1 VNPESSIIL
10 RLEVK
15 EKFRLAVCLMHCAR
29 VKDDED
35 DAKRE
40 ETLNACLNAMMMLE
54 KRANSDDYE
63 RRSDEGRV
71 LC

>member
-1 VNPESSIIL
+1 
-10 RLEVK
+10 
-15 EKFRLAVCLMHCAR
+15 MHCAR